1 MRFSLLFLVG
11 AYADMREELRAVCNG
26 GQRAVTA
33 IEKPLRKLFANKDYM
48 AMEFK
53 DSAAIGY
60 ELMSRVQP
68 AKTCRNVLGK
78 IETIM
83 SNEGLESMSE
93 EKQWK
98 YFVTRYFRMGL
109 TIFKN
114 NVPDQLYKTVTNMM
128 FAFIE
133 NIDSMSRDDIMDIYS
148 MFADDETAKEVAE
161 GIKWFLPDLTKKNM
175 EQMQAIAVTDSPP
188 GLEECSSQIEE
199 IQQMFA
205 PAKPH
210 IKKVLDVVKSA
221 TSDKR
226 NKHLASIGRTVQNV
240 FNLAYAVYTN
250 PRCDQNLENM
260 MTYAMELFEEMEKE
274 MGGFFHKCDYDCDD
288 HDDDDHDGQ
297 GHGNQ
302 TEDGQGYEEYARSA
316 INSLGTQLGRK
327 GGMNEI
333 TTEVQKVHKNVMSK
347 INKMLRALVGK
358 DKAGKKALHFLM
370 KQNHMMT
377 MISAKVIKLHAKDMM
392 REVVKMTTDD
402 DAEAL
407 QAIEEIDFEAMG
419 KSLEVS
425 ADESLS
431 DFEEEVVCEGEVGGC
446 EVLDEIVSELDEESG
461 ASSASAISAGF
472 ALTFALLTAR

>member
-11 AYADMREELRAVCNG
+11 AYAGQLHDGERQELRENCNG

-33 IEKPLRKLFANKDYM
+33 IEKPLRKLFANRDFL

-53 DSAAIGY
+53 DSADIGY

-68 AKTCRNVLGK
+68 YKTCRNILGK
-78 IETIM
+78 IETIN
-83 SNEGLESMSE
+83 SIERSSMSE
-93 EKQWK
+93 EEEWK
-98 YFVTRYFRMGL
+98 YFVPRWFRMSL

-114 NVPDQLYKTVTNMM
+114 NVPDQLYKTVTNMV
-128 FAFIE
+128 FALIE
-133 NIDSMSRDDIMDIYS
+133 NIDSMSRDDIMHVVF
-148 MFADDETAKEVAE
+148 MFEEHEAKEVAE
-161 GIKWFLPDLTKKNM
+161 GIKWFLPDVTKKNM

-260 MTYAMELFEEMEKE
+260 MTHAMELFEEMEKE

-288 HDDDDHDGQ
+288 HDDGDH
-297 GHGNQ
+297 
-302 TEDGQGYEEYARSA
+302 DGQGYEEYARSA

-461 ASSASAISAGF
+461 ASSASAISVGF

>member
-1 MRFSLLFLVG
+1 
-11 AYADMREELRAVCNG
+11 
-26 GQRAVTA
+26 
-33 IEKPLRKLFANKDYM
+33 
-48 AMEFK
+48 
-53 DSAAIGY
+53 
-60 ELMSRVQP
+60 
-68 AKTCRNVLGK
+68 
-78 IETIM
+78 
-83 SNEGLESMSE
+83 
-93 EKQWK
+93 
-98 YFVTRYFRMGL
+98 
-109 TIFKN
+109 
-114 NVPDQLYKTVTNMM
+114 
-128 FAFIE
+128 
-133 NIDSMSRDDIMDIYS
+133 MDIYL
-148 MFADDETAKEVAE
+148 MFDDSDEDAKEVAE

-188 GLEECSSQIEE
+188 GLEECSSQIDE

-274 MGGFFHKCDYDCDD
+274 MVGLFP
-288 HDDDDHDGQ
+288 
-297 GHGNQ
+297 
-302 TEDGQGYEEYARSA
+302 EEGQGYEEYGRSA
-316 INSLGTQLGRK
+316 INSVGTQLGRK

-347 INKMLRALVGK
+347 VNKMLRALVGK

-402 DAEAL
+402 DEAL

-446 EVLDEIVSELDEESG
+446 DVLDEIVSELDEESG